1 MSATVQASSG
11 TTLVPNR
18 GIITVCAMI
27 ATLMQALD
35 STIANVALPYMQGSL
50 AATSDQITWVLTSYI
65 VAAAIMTAPVGWLA
79 ARFGRK
85 NLFIT
90 CLVGFTVAS
99 MLCGVAQS
107 LTQMVLFRLLQGVFG
122 AALVP
127 LSQATMLD
135 IYPPE
140 QRGSAM
146 AMWGMGVMVGPIL
159 GPTLGG
165 YLTELYNWRWVFY
178 VNLPF
183 GVIATLGMMY
193 FLPKAHT
200 QSDLRFD
207 WLGFGVLALGVGAFQ
222 LMLDRGETKDWFGS
236 PEILVEA
243 VLAGVGIYLFVVH
256 LFTAEKPF
264 ITPAIFKD
272 RNFAASL
279 LVMFS
284 VGMILLATSALL
296 APWLQNL
303 ASYPV
308 EMAGLIMAP
317 RGIGTMAAM
326 LIAGRL
332 SSRMD
337 PRLLMAFGIGLLGY
351 SLWSQTSWTPSVS
364 EWSLIVNTII
374 QGAGL
379 GFVFIPLQVI
389 AFATLPT
396 HLRTDGT
403 SLISL
408 FRNIGSAIGV
418 SITFTLLS
426 RNTQVAHANL
436 SESITP
442 FNRALQVGRFVQ
454 PILNPVHPLL
464 NGQVVVPGGVMPLGQ
479 MLNPLSASA
488 TFMDALINQQA
499 QFIAYLDDFKFMFL
513 TTIPTVLL
521 LFLMK
526 RPKVVAAPDPA
537 HAAMD

>member
-1 MSATVQASSG
+1 MSETAPAAATQA
-11 TTLVPNR
+11 VANR
-18 GIITVCAMI
+18 GLITVCAMI

-50 AATSDQITWVLTSYI
+50 SATADQITWVLTSYI

-99 MLCGVAQS
+99 MLCGIAQS
-107 LTQMVLFRLLQGVFG
+107 LGEMVIFRLLQGVFG

-140 QRGSAM
+140 ERGSAM
-146 AMWGMGVMVGPIL
+146 ALWGMGVMVGPIL

-183 GVIATLGMMY
+183 GVLATLGMIW
-193 FLPKAHT
+193 FLPKGRT
-200 QSDLRFD
+200 QADLKFD
-207 WLGFGVLALGVGAFQ
+207 WLGFGVLALGVGALQ

-236 PEILVEA
+236 AEIITET
-243 VLAGVGIYLFVVH
+243 VLAGLGFYLFIVH

-264 ITPAIFKD
+264 INPVIFKD

-284 VGMILLATSALL
+284 VGAVLVATSALL

-303 ASYPV
+303 ANYPV
-308 EMAGLIMAP
+308 EITGLIMAP
-317 RGIGTMAAM
+317 RGIGTMGAM

-332 SSRMD
+332 SSRVD
-337 PRLLMAFGIGLLGY
+337 PRALMALGIVLLSY
-351 SLWSQTSWTPSVS
+351 SLWSQTAWTPDASAWTV
-364 EWSLIVNTII
+364 IINTVV

-379 GFVFIPLQVI
+379 GFIFIPLQVI
-389 AFATLPT
+389 AFATLPAT
-396 HLRTDGT
+396 MRGDGT
-403 SLISL
+403 ALISL
-408 FRNIGSAIGV
+408 FRNTGSAIGV
-418 SITFTLLS
+418 SITFTLLARS
-426 RNTQVAHANL
+426 TQAAHAHL
-436 SESITP
+436 AGFATP
-442 FNRALQVGRFVQ
+442 FNRALQAGPVIKPF
-454 PILNPVHPLL
+454 LNPVNPLL
-464 NGQVVVPGGVMPLGQ
+464 NGQIVVPGGIMPMGQ
-479 MLNPLSASA
+479 MLNPLSAPA
-488 TFMDALINQQA
+488 TFLDAIINQQA
-499 QFIAYLDDFKFMFL
+499 QLMAYLDVFEFMFL
-513 TTIPTVLL
+513 TTIPTILL
-521 LFLMK
+521 LFLMR
-526 RPKVVAAPDPA
+526 RPKVAAAPDPA